1 MTISVTGGLGG
12 VYTLI
17 DLAKMLD
24 PNQGRLVFCA
34 ATLSRRNPFVRE
46 FPIMEANQI
55 LTHVGNRD
63 ASLPTVQKRALNDGV
78 PKSAHKEVPISAPMS
93 LFETMNQID
102 EEILRLAGGNA
113 EGVRQRKDARF
124 IEAMGQSVMDECF
137 YGSLADDV
145 LGFNGLAVIFNV
157 STNYP
162 NGDSTW
168 YYNVQLAGGSGSDT
182 TSIWAIEPGPEKVHL
197 IYPKGTQA
205 GIEINDL
212 GKQLVTG
219 ITSATQFVAYV
230 TQFKWRCGIFVQ
242 DERCVQR
249 IANIETSGSSNIFDD
264 DLLIAALNRLPTM
277 GEDPATRIYVNR
289 TIRTQM
295 DIRVKDKTNVNY
307 ASVADAFGKP
317 VLTFRGVP
325 VQVCDGILNTET
337 AIS

>member
-12 VYTLI
+12 VYTLV

-34 ATLSRRNPFVRE
+34 NTLARRNPFVRE

-63 ASLPTVQKRALNDGV
+63 ASLPTVQKRAINDGV
-78 PKSAHKEVPISAPMS
+78 PKSAHKEVPITAPMS

-113 EGVRQRKDARF
+113 EAVRQRKDARF
-124 IEAMGQSVMDECF
+124 IEAMGQAVMDECF

-145 LGFNGLAVIFNV
+145 LGFNGLAVTFNL
-157 STNYP
+157 STAYP

-168 YYNVQLAGGSGSDT
+168 YYNVQLAGGGGSDT

-212 GKQLVTG
+212 GKQLATG
-219 ITSATQFVAYV
+219 ITTGTQFVAFV

-249 IANIETSGSSNIFDD
+249 IANIETAGESNIFDYK
-264 DLLIAALNRLPTM
+264 LLVAALNRLPSM

-289 TIRTQM
+289 TMRTQM
-295 DIRVKDKTNVNY
+295 DVWAADKNNVNFT
-307 ASVADAFGKP
+307 STNDAAGKP
-317 VLTFRGVP
+317 ILYFRGVP